1 MPNLL
6 RSPLNILKG
15 CQLRSG
21 WFSAS
26 SACSVSESLQMTAA
40 PVASVNTCD
49 QETMWEMNGNI
60 WGGKC
65 RITISNPDT
74 WYFIMLCYQHRRC
87 SALSIGAFRHLSLFI
102 YNKLAKLGD
111 AIAISKSETIRHSL
125 THSTLLYHV
134 SLLSGCWDRWSLQ
147 KLKYQYRDH
156 IVGQL
161 TRAGGSKAV
170 WNFSKKNIRFGSLRL
185 PLSWK
190 HSHSQRPCKGNH
202 HEEDGESFLWNIQR
216 PSLCSPTPEKHLTIN
231 H

>member
-15 CQLRSG
+15 CQLSSG

-147 KLKYQYRDH
+147 KPKYQYRDH

-161 TRAGGSKAV
+161 TRLA
-170 WNFSKKNIRFGSLRL
+170 
-185 PLSWK
+185 
-190 HSHSQRPCKGNH
+190 
-202 HEEDGESFLWNIQR
+202 
-216 PSLCSPTPEKHLTIN
+216 
-231 H
+231 